1 MNDKD
6 IANDVSDMLE
16 GLERTNPIFAAN
28 IGSFIE
34 SLQAKVA
41 LMEVSNIQ
49 RDEYITDLEAQVA
62 ALKSELDIAI
72 DNQEMK

>member
-41 LMEVSNIQ
+41 LM
-49 RDEYITDLEAQVA
+49 
-62 ALKSELDIAI
+62 
-72 DNQEMK
+72 